1 MIASRYDHQE
11 ICSTHRDKVE
21 VEIKNELERIF
32 YPRGIFVENVLLH
45 DINHVSGG
53 APSERGGKEKDKVDH
68 EDEE

>member
-1 MIASRYDHQE
+1 MIASRYNHQD

-21 VEIKNELERIF
+21 VETKNELERIF
-32 YPRGIFVENVLLH
+32 YPRGIFVENVLLS

-53 APSERGGKEKDKVDH
+53 ESRSSKDKDGH